1 MGCCGSGAV
10 GCSSSYSER
19 STLAIGKGGG
29 GSAPAAPDPVATS
42 NAQAQAFITA
52 ARESSKL
59 NNLNQY
65 SPYGNVTFDK
75 DSSGVPIAQRVT
87 LSPQQQAAFD
97 AQTQLQGTLSNAAA
111 QLAGSVPTG
120 PFGLP
125 LNMPGY
131 TTGLE
136 MTGAPDY
143 LQGINFGNVP
153 NMPGT
158 GDYGAD
164 RDTYAQAMYE
174 RGASLLRPEFET
186 QQRRT
191 QQQLANRGLPITGEA
206 YEGEMNR
213 LNRAQGDTL
222 GRLANDAVL
231 AGAQEQSRLFGL
243 GLTARQQGIGEQL
256 QQGQVQQ
263 AARQGIT
270 SEELANAQLAA
281 QARQAMT
288 NEALLQYNA
297 PAQGVATLLGASPK
311 TPTVQGGNIY
321 QQGVQAPDVQ
331 GNIWNSY
338 NAQMNA
344 YNQRQQQNNS
354 MWSGIGSIVGGIG
367 SMFLSDKDAKRDFGP
382 ADGILRRVE
391 KIPIKSWR
399 YKPGIDGGERHVGP
413 TAQDFKGFFGL
424 GNGHGIPAVDAVGV
438 NMAATQALARKV
450 RKLERRAA

>member
-1 MGCCGSGAV
+1 MGKG
-10 GCSSSYSER
+10 
-19 STLAIGKGGG
+19 GGG
-29 GSAPAAPDPVATS
+29 GSAPAAPDTVATS
-42 NAQAQAFITA
+42 NAQAQAYITD

-65 SPYGNVTFDK
+65 TPYGNVTFDK
-75 DSSGVPIAQRVT
+75 GPDGVPIAQRVQLT
-87 LSPQQQAAFD
+87 PEQQAAFN

-131 TTGLE
+131 TTGLD

-143 LQGINFGNVP
+143 LNSLNFSNVP

-158 GDYGAD
+158 GDYSAD
-164 RDTYAQAMYE
+164 RDSYARAMYE
-174 RGASLLRPEFET
+174 RSASLLRPELEAQTRAT
-186 QQRRT
+186 QQM
-191 QQQLANRGLPITGEA
+191 LANRGLPITGEA
-206 YEGEMNR
+206 YDNEMSRVQRGQNE
-213 LNRAQGDTL
+213 TL
-222 GRLANDAVL
+222 GRLANDAVM
-231 AGAQEQSRLFGL
+231 AGAGEQSRLFGL

-270 SEELANAQLAA
+270 GEQLQNADLAA
-281 QARQAMT
+281 RARQAMT

-297 PAQGVATLLGASPK
+297 PAQGVATLLGATPK

-321 QQGVQAPDVQ
+321 TQGVQAPDVQ
-331 GNIWNSY
+331 GNIWNQY

-354 MWSGIGSIVGGIG
+354 MWSGIGSIVGGLG
-367 SMFLSDKDAKRDFGP
+367 SALLSDKRLKTDVKP
-382 ADGILRRVE
+382 ADKILDRVE

-399 YKPGIDGGERHVGP
+399 YKPGIDDGSRHVGP
-413 TAQDFKGFFGL
+413 MAQDFKGFFGL
-424 GNGHGIPAVDAVGV
+424 GNGTTIPMVDAAGV
-438 NMAATQALARKV
+438 NMAATQALAKKV
-450 RKLERRAA
+450 RKLERRVA

>member
-1 MGCCGSGAV
+1 M
-10 GCSSSYSER
+10 
-19 STLAIGKGGG
+19 GKGGG
-29 GSAPAAPDPVATS
+29 GSSAPAAPDPVATS
-42 NAQAQAFITA
+42 NAQAQAFITS

-75 DSSGVPIAQRVT
+75 DASGIPIAQRTT

-97 AQTQLQGTLSNAAA
+97 AQTSLQGTLSNAAA

-125 LNMPGY
+125 TNLPGY
-131 TTGLE
+131 TTGLD
-136 MTGAPDY
+136 MNGAPDFMS
-143 LQGINFGNVP
+143 GINFGNVA

-158 GDYGAD
+158 GDYSAD
-164 RDTYAQAMYE
+164 RDSYARAMFD
-174 RGASLLRPEFET
+174 RNASLLRPDMEM

-191 QQQLANRGLPITGEA
+191 NQQLVDRGLGVDSEA
-206 YEGEMNR
+206 YKGEMTR
-213 LNRAQGDTL
+213 LNSAQGDTMA
-222 GRLANDAVL
+222 RLANDAV
-231 AGAQEQSRLFGL
+231 AQGAQEQSRLFGL

-256 QQGQVQQ
+256 QQGQVQS

-270 SEELANAQLAA
+270 AEELANAGLGQ
-281 QARQAMT
+281 QARQGMT
-288 NEALLQYNA
+288 NEALLEYNA

-331 GNIWNSY
+331 GNIWNAY
-338 NAQMNA
+338 NANMNA
-344 YNQRQQQNNS
+344 YNQKQQSNNS

-367 SMFLSDKDAKRDFGP
+367 SMFLSDEDSKEDFGP
-382 ADGILRRVE
+382 ADQILDRVE
-391 KIPIKSWR
+391 EIPISSWK
-399 YKPGIDGGERHVGP
+399 YKDGIDDGARHVGP
-413 TAQDFKGFFGL
+413 MAQDFKGFFGL
-424 GNGHGIPAVDAVGV
+424 GNGKQIPAVDAFGV
-438 NMAATQALARKV
+438 NLAATQALARKV

>member
-1 MGCCGSGAV
+1 MGKG
-10 GCSSSYSER
+10 
-19 STLAIGKGGG
+19 GGG

-42 NAQAQAFITA
+42 NAQAQAYITA

-65 SPYGNVTFDK
+65 TPYGNVTFDK
-75 DSSGVPIAQRVT
+75 GPDGVPIAQRVQLT
-87 LSPQQQAAFD
+87 PEQQAAFN

-131 TTGLE
+131 TTGLD

-143 LQGINFGNVP
+143 LNSLNFSNVP
-153 NMPGT
+153 SMPGT
-158 GDYGAD
+158 GDYSAD
-164 RDTYAQAMYE
+164 RDSYARAMYE
-174 RGASLLRPEFET
+174 RSASLLRPELEAQTRAT
-186 QQRRT
+186 QQM
-191 QQQLANRGLPITGEA
+191 LANRGLPITGEA
-206 YEGEMNR
+206 YDNEMSRVQRGQNE
-213 LNRAQGDTL
+213 TL
-222 GRLANDAVL
+222 GRLANDAVM
-231 AGAQEQSRLFGL
+231 AGAGEQSRLFGL

-270 SEELANAQLAA
+270 GEQLQNADLAA
-281 QARQAMT
+281 RARQAMT

-297 PAQGVATLLGASPK
+297 PAQGVATLLGATPK

-321 QQGVQAPDVQ
+321 TQGVQAPDVQ
-331 GNIWNSY
+331 GNIWNQY

-354 MWSGIGSIVGGIG
+354 MWSGIGSIVGGLG
-367 SMFLSDKDAKRDFGP
+367 SALLSDKRLKTDVKP
-382 ADGILRRVE
+382 AGKILDRVE

-399 YKPGIDGGERHVGP
+399 YKPGIDDGSRHVGP
-413 TAQDFKGFFGL
+413 MAQDFKGFFGL
-424 GNGHGIPAVDAVGV
+424 GNGTTIPMVDAAGV
-438 NMAATQALARKV
+438 NMAATQALAKKV
-450 RKLERRAA
+450 KRLERRVA

>member
-1 MGCCGSGAV
+1 M
-10 GCSSSYSER
+10 
-19 STLAIGKGGG
+19 GKGGG

-42 NAQAQAFITA
+42 NAQAEAYIKA

-59 NNLNQY
+59 NNLAQFT
-65 SPYGNVTFDK
+65 PYGNITFDK
-75 DSSGVPIAQRVT
+75 DAGGVPIAQRVELT
-87 LSPQQQAAFD
+87 PEQQAAFN

-125 LNMPGY
+125 TNLPAY

-143 LQGINFGNVP
+143 MQGINFGGVP

-158 GDYGAD
+158 GDYSAD
-164 RDTYAQAMYE
+164 RDAYSQAMYE
-174 RGASLLRPEFET
+174 RSMSLQRPEFEAQSRATT
-186 QQRRT
+186 QM
-191 QQQLANRGLPITGEA
+191 LANRGLPITGEA
-206 YEGEMNR
+206 YEGEMGR
-213 LNRAQGDTL
+213 LERSQGDIRQRIAADAIAQGS
-222 GRLANDAVL
+222 
-231 AGAQEQSRLFGL
+231 QEQSRLFGL

-256 QQGQVQQ
+256 QQGQVQS

-270 SEELANAQLAA
+270 AEELTNAQLA
-281 QARQAMT
+281 QGARQAMT

-321 QQGVQAPDVQ
+321 TQGVQAPDVQ
-331 GNIWNSY
+331 GNIWHQY
-338 NAQMNA
+338 NAQLNA

-354 MWSGIGSIVGGIG
+354 MWSGIGSIAGTIG
-367 SMFLSDKDAKRDFGP
+367 SALFNISDRRAKTDIGP
-382 ADGILRRVE
+382 ANSILGRME

-399 YKPGIDGGERHVGP
+399 YKPGMDDGSRHVGP
-413 TAQDFKGFFGL
+413 MAQDFKGFFGL
-424 GNGHGIPAVDAVGV
+424 GDGSTIPTVDAVGV
-438 NMAATQALARKV
+438 NMAATQQLARKV
-450 RKLERRAA
+450 RKLERQSHNG

>member
-1 MGCCGSGAV
+1 MGKG
-10 GCSSSYSER
+10 
-19 STLAIGKGGG
+19 GGG

-42 NAQAQAFITA
+42 NAQAQAYITA

-65 SPYGNVTFDK
+65 TPYGNVTFDK
-75 DSSGVPIAQRVT
+75 GPDGVPIAQRVQLT
-87 LSPQQQAAFD
+87 PEQQAAFN

-131 TTGLE
+131 TTGLD

-143 LQGINFGNVP
+143 LNSLNFSNVP

-158 GDYGAD
+158 GDYSAD
-164 RDTYAQAMYE
+164 RDSYARAMYE
-174 RGASLLRPEFET
+174 RSASLLRPELEAQTRAT
-186 QQRRT
+186 QQM
-191 QQQLANRGLPITGEA
+191 LANRGLPITGEA
-206 YEGEMNR
+206 YDNEMSRVQRGQNE
-213 LNRAQGDTL
+213 TL
-222 GRLANDAVL
+222 GRLANDAVM
-231 AGAQEQSRLFGL
+231 AGAGEQSRLFGL

-270 SEELANAQLAA
+270 GEQLQNADLAA
-281 QARQAMT
+281 RARQAMT

-297 PAQGVATLLGASPK
+297 PAQGVATLLGATPK

-321 QQGVQAPDVQ
+321 TQGVQAPDVQ
-331 GNIWNSY
+331 GNIWNQY

-354 MWSGIGSIVGGIG
+354 MWSGIGSIVGGLG
-367 SMFLSDKDAKRDFGP
+367 SALLSDKRLKTDVKP
-382 ADGILRRVE
+382 ADKILDRVE

-399 YKPGIDGGERHVGP
+399 YKPGIDDGSRHVGP
-413 TAQDFKGFFGL
+413 MAQDFKGFFGL
-424 GNGHGIPAVDAVGV
+424 GNGTTIPMVDAAGV
-438 NMAATQALARKV
+438 NMAATQALAKKV
-450 RKLERRAA
+450 RKLERRVA

>member
-1 MGCCGSGAV
+1 MGKG
-10 GCSSSYSER
+10 
-19 STLAIGKGGG
+19 GGG

-42 NAQAQAFITA
+42 NAQAQAYITA

-65 SPYGNVTFDK
+65 TPYGNVTFDK
-75 DSSGVPIAQRVT
+75 GPDGVPIAQRVQLT
-87 LSPQQQAAFD
+87 PEQQAAFN

-131 TTGLE
+131 TTGLD

-143 LQGINFGNVP
+143 LNSLNFSNVP

-158 GDYGAD
+158 GDYSAD
-164 RDTYAQAMYE
+164 RDSYARAMYE
-174 RGASLLRPEFET
+174 RSASLLRPELEAQTRAT
-186 QQRRT
+186 QQM
-191 QQQLANRGLPITGEA
+191 LANRGLPITGEA
-206 YEGEMNR
+206 YDNEMSRVQRGQNE
-213 LNRAQGDTL
+213 TL
-222 GRLANDAVL
+222 GRLANDAVM
-231 AGAQEQSRLFGL
+231 AGAGEQSRLFGL

-270 SEELANAQLAA
+270 GEQLQNADLAA
-281 QARQAMT
+281 RARQAMT

-297 PAQGVATLLGASPK
+297 PAQGVATLLGATPK

-321 QQGVQAPDVQ
+321 TQSVQAPDVQ
-331 GNIWNSY
+331 GNIWNQY

-354 MWSGIGSIVGGIG
+354 MWSGIGSIVGGLG
-367 SMFLSDKDAKRDFGP
+367 SAAIMASDKRLKTDVKP
-382 ADGILRRVE
+382 ADKILDRVE

-399 YKPGIDGGERHVGP
+399 YKPGIDDGSRHVGP
-413 TAQDFKGFFGL
+413 MAQDFKGFFGL
-424 GNGHGIPAVDAVGV
+424 GNGTTIPMVDAAGV
-438 NMAATQALARKV
+438 NMAATQALAKKV
-450 RKLERRAA
+450 KRLERRVA

>member
-1 MGCCGSGAV
+1 MGKG
-10 GCSSSYSER
+10 
-19 STLAIGKGGG
+19 GGG

-42 NAQAQAFITA
+42 NAQAQAYITA

-65 SPYGNVTFDK
+65 TPYGNVTFDK
-75 DSSGVPIAQRVT
+75 GPDGVPIAQRVQLT
-87 LSPQQQAAFD
+87 PEQQAAFN

-131 TTGLE
+131 TTGLDI
-136 MTGAPDY
+136 TGAPDY
-143 LQGINFGNVP
+143 LNSLNFSNVP

-158 GDYGAD
+158 GDYSAD
-164 RDTYAQAMYE
+164 RDSYARAMYE
-174 RGASLLRPEFET
+174 RSASLLRPELEAQTRAT
-186 QQRRT
+186 QQM
-191 QQQLANRGLPITGEA
+191 LANRGLPITGEA
-206 YEGEMNR
+206 YDNEMSRVQRGQNE
-213 LNRAQGDTL
+213 TL
-222 GRLANDAVL
+222 GRLANDAVM
-231 AGAQEQSRLFGL
+231 AGAGEQSRLFGL

-270 SEELANAQLAA
+270 GEQLQNADLAA
-281 QARQAMT
+281 RARQAMT

-297 PAQGVATLLGASPK
+297 PAQGVATLLGATPK

-321 QQGVQAPDVQ
+321 TQGVQAPNVE
-331 GNIWNSY
+331 GNIWNQY

-354 MWSGIGSIVGGIG
+354 MWSGIGSIVGGLG
-367 SMFLSDKDAKRDFGP
+367 SALLSDKRLKTDVKP
-382 ADGILRRVE
+382 ADKILDRVE

-399 YKPGIDGGERHVGP
+399 YKPGIDDGSRHVGP
-413 TAQDFKGFFGL
+413 MAQDFKGFFGL
-424 GNGHGIPAVDAVGV
+424 GNGTTIPMVDAAGV
-438 NMAATQALARKV
+438 NMAATQALAKKV
-450 RKLERRAA
+450 KRLERRVA

>member
-1 MGCCGSGAV
+1 MGKG
-10 GCSSSYSER
+10 
-19 STLAIGKGGG
+19 GGG

-42 NAQAQAFITA
+42 NAQAQAYITA

-65 SPYGNVTFDK
+65 TPYGNVTFDK
-75 DSSGVPIAQRVT
+75 GPDGVPIAQRVQLT
-87 LSPQQQAAFD
+87 PEQQAAFN

-131 TTGLE
+131 TTGLD

-143 LQGINFGNVP
+143 LNSLNFSNVP

-158 GDYGAD
+158 GDYSAD
-164 RDTYAQAMYE
+164 RDSYARAMYE
-174 RGASLLRPEFET
+174 RSASLLRPELEAQTRAT
-186 QQRRT
+186 QQM
-191 QQQLANRGLPITGEA
+191 LANRGLPITGEA
-206 YEGEMNR
+206 YDNEMSRVQRGQNE
-213 LNRAQGDTL
+213 TL
-222 GRLANDAVL
+222 GRLANDAVM
-231 AGAQEQSRLFGL
+231 AGAGEQSRLFGL

-270 SEELANAQLAA
+270 GEQLQNADLAA
-281 QARQAMT
+281 RARQAMT

-297 PAQGVATLLGASPK
+297 PAQGVATLLGATPK

-321 QQGVQAPDVQ
+321 TQGVQAPDVQ
-331 GNIWNSY
+331 GNIWNQY

-354 MWSGIGSIVGGIG
+354 MWSGIGSIVGGLG
-367 SMFLSDKDAKRDFGP
+367 SALLLSDKRLKTDVKP
-382 ADGILRRVE
+382 ADKILDRVE

-399 YKPGIDGGERHVGP
+399 YKPGIDDGSRHVGP
-413 TAQDFKGFFGL
+413 MAQDFKGFFGL
-424 GNGHGIPAVDAVGV
+424 GNGTTIPMVDAAGV
-438 NMAATQALARKV
+438 NMAATQALAKKV
-450 RKLERRAA
+450 KRLERRVA

>member
-1 MGCCGSGAV
+1 MGKG
-10 GCSSSYSER
+10 
-19 STLAIGKGGG
+19 GGG

-42 NAQAQAFITA
+42 NAQAQAYITA

-65 SPYGNVTFDK
+65 TPYGNVTFDK
-75 DSSGVPIAQRVT
+75 GPDGVPIAQRVQLT
-87 LSPQQQAAFD
+87 PEQQAAFN

-131 TTGLE
+131 TTGLD

-143 LQGINFGNVP
+143 LNSLNFSNVP

-158 GDYGAD
+158 GDYSAD
-164 RDTYAQAMYE
+164 RDSYARAMYE
-174 RGASLLRPEFET
+174 RSASLLRPELEAQTRAT
-186 QQRRT
+186 QQM
-191 QQQLANRGLPITGEA
+191 LANRGLPITGEA
-206 YEGEMNR
+206 YDNEMSRVQRGQNE
-213 LNRAQGDTL
+213 TL
-222 GRLANDAVL
+222 GRLANDAVM
-231 AGAQEQSRLFGL
+231 AGAGEQSRLFGL

-270 SEELANAQLAA
+270 GEQLQNADLAA
-281 QARQAMT
+281 RARQAMT

-297 PAQGVATLLGASPK
+297 PAQGVATLLGATPK

-321 QQGVQAPDVQ
+321 TQGVQAPDVQ
-331 GNIWNSY
+331 GNIWNQY

-354 MWSGIGSIVGGIG
+354 MWSGIGSIVGGLG
-367 SMFLSDKDAKRDFGP
+367 SAALLSDKRLKTDVKP
-382 ADGILRRVE
+382 ADKILDRVE

-399 YKPGIDGGERHVGP
+399 YKPGIDDGSRHVGP
-413 TAQDFKGFFGL
+413 MAQDFKGFFGL
-424 GNGHGIPAVDAVGV
+424 GNGTTIPMVDAAGV
-438 NMAATQALARKV
+438 NMAATQALAKKV
-450 RKLERRAA
+450 KRLERRVA

>member
-1 MGCCGSGAV
+1 MGKG
-10 GCSSSYSER
+10 
-19 STLAIGKGGG
+19 GGG

-42 NAQAQAFITA
+42 NAQAQAYITA

-65 SPYGNVTFDK
+65 TPYGNVTFDK
-75 DSSGVPIAQRVT
+75 GPDGVPIAQRVQLT
-87 LSPQQQAAFD
+87 PEQQAAFN

-131 TTGLE
+131 TTGLD

-143 LQGINFGNVP
+143 LNSLNFSNVP

-158 GDYGAD
+158 GDYSAD
-164 RDTYAQAMYE
+164 RDSYARAMYE
-174 RGASLLRPEFET
+174 RSASLLRPELEAQTRAT
-186 QQRRT
+186 QQM
-191 QQQLANRGLPITGEA
+191 LANRGLPITGEA
-206 YEGEMNR
+206 YDNEMSRVQRGQNE
-213 LNRAQGDTL
+213 TL
-222 GRLANDAVL
+222 GRLANDAVM
-231 AGAQEQSRLFGL
+231 AGAGEQSRLFGL

-270 SEELANAQLAA
+270 GEQLQNADLAA
-281 QARQAMT
+281 RARQAMT

-297 PAQGVATLLGASPK
+297 PAQGVATLLGATPK

-321 QQGVQAPDVQ
+321 TQGVQAPDVQ
-331 GNIWNSY
+331 GNIWNQY

-354 MWSGIGSIVGGIG
+354 MWSGIGSIVGGLG
-367 SMFLSDKDAKRDFGP
+367 SAAIMASDKRLKTDVKP
-382 ADGILRRVE
+382 ADKILDRVE

-399 YKPGIDGGERHVGP
+399 YKPGIDDGSRHVGP
-413 TAQDFKGFFGL
+413 MAQDFKGFFGL
-424 GNGHGIPAVDAVGV
+424 GNGTTIPMVDAAGV
-438 NMAATQALARKV
+438 NMAATQALAKKV
-450 RKLERRAA
+450 KRLERRVA